1 MKITTVLFDLD
12 GTLLPMD
19 QDTFVKDYF
28 GRLSRRLIP
37 QGYEP
42 KSLINA
48 IWAGTAAMVKNDGS
62 STNEEAF
69 WKKFCEIF
77 GDAAKKDM
85 PYFDAFY
92 REEFDLVKA
101 SCGYTEKAK
110 EAVQKIKAMGFKVA
124 LATNPIFPSI
134 ATEYRMQWAGLDRN
148 DFELYTTYENSCHC
162 KPNVDYYK
170 DVLNSLG
177 VKAEECLMIGN
188 DVTEDMIA
196 ETLGMKVFLLTHS
209 LINKENKDISVY
221 PNGNFEDLIR
231 FIENLN
237 A

>member
-1 MKITTVLFDLD
+1 MKITTILFDLD
-12 GTLLPMD
+12 GTLLPMN
-19 QDTFVKDYF
+19 QETFVKDYF

-37 QGYEP
+37 RGYEP
-42 KSLINA
+42 KALINA
-48 IWAGTAAMVKNDGS
+48 IWLGTAAMVNNDGS
-62 STNEEAF
+62 TVNEKAF
-69 WKKFCEIF
+69 WNKFCEIF
-77 GDAAKKDM
+77 GDKALEDT

-101 SCGYTEKAK
+101 SCGFAPEAKELIKKLKAK
-110 EAVQKIKAMGFKVA
+110 GFKLA
-124 LATNPIFPSI
+124 LATNPIFPAI
-134 ATEYRMQWAGLDRN
+134 ATEFRMQWAGLDKN

-221 PNGNFEDLIR
+221 PHGGFEELFK
-231 FIENLN
+231 FIDTI
-237 A
+237 